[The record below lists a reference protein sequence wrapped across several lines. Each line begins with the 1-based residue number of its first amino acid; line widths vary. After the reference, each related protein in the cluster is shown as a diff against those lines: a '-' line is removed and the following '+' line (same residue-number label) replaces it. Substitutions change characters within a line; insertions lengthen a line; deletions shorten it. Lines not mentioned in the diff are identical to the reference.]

1 MNENQH
7 KYIQIFRTDES
18 KHDNS
23 INKQLR
29 KSVVKKQL
37 PLLTDAQI
45 TQPSSNFQIATQ
57 RSEIQRA
64 GKMFVQKKNKLES
77 NRIQRERECQS
88 IYQTIVNQKVTQ
100 KFTLIDLFKNF
111 LENFNQINN
120 IKNEKYALN
129 IILKL
134 IQSIPKMQ
142 DVLDIH
148 KSKFQGITSEQMI
161 KQLIHHWL
169 DQSIF
174 QDYRKFKL
182 DPIYITSIDE
192 INKKFEET
200 LLNLYDEQ
208 INSFSNRMIN
218 QIFSLKEKQF
228 YIEGQVKL
236 SNRGN
241 QQLYQKTLQLIDRK
255 PNYRALTSDV
265 IERLQ
270 IQEEKLGK
278 FDLIQNKERR
288 KQMSLNLFVQKIR
301 ANSKYVDQ

>member
-7 KYIQIFRTDES
+7 KYIQIFRTIES
-18 KHDNS
+18 KNDNS
-23 INKQLR
+23 IINQQR
-29 KSVVKKQL
+29 KSNVKKQL
-37 PLLTDAQI
+37 PLLTDAQN

-57 RSEIQRA
+57 RSEMQRS
-64 GKMFVQKKNKLES
+64 GKIFVQKKNKLES

-88 IYQTIVNQKVTQ
+88 IYQTIVNQKVTS
-100 KFTLIDLFKNF
+100 KYTLIELFKNF
-111 LENFNQINN
+111 IENFTQIIN

-148 KSKFQGITSEQMI
+148 KSKFQGITADQMI

-182 DPIYITSIDE
+182 DPIYITSVDE

-208 INSFSNRMIN
+208 INQFSNRMIN

-265 IERLQ
+265 VERLQ

-301 ANSKYVDQ
+301 ANSKYIDQ